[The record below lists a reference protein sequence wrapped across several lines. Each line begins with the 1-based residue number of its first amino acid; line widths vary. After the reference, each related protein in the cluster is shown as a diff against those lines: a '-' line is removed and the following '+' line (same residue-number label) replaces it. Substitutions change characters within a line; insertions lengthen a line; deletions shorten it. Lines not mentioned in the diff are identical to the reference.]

1 MVNSL
6 VWVENVG
13 GSKFPAKESDAASD
27 IEGKSLKKKKK
38 VKQPHRVQGY
48 KYFKNLSVIN
58 S

>member
-27 IEGKSLKKKKK
+27 TEGKSLKKKKNSK
-38 VKQPHRVQGY
+38 TTTQGTG
-48 KYFKNLSVIN
+48 V
-58 S
+58 

>member
-38 VKQPHRVQGY
+38 KQNNRTGY
-48 KYFKNLSVIN
+48 RGIN
-58 S
+58 TLKTSQ